1 MDGEAPATWLT
12 EAQQSLLRFRVLCSL
27 LLHLRGREA
36 VVFGGTALCVLDR
49 ARGGERFRDAM
60 GKQQCAL
67 YERSFGTRAVHPAS
81 AHDRLKL
88 PGDVDIALPSSE
100 GKSALVASLGARR
113 TAPRLGERLPL
124 IPFAH
129 NRKQQVA
136 PNYLHN
142 PLFASFYVRHSYAAM
157 AEEPHASVYA
167 ARGAEAELRAHRAL
181 SLDVVVPSCDDAP
194 YYDVVAVSV
203 YPNWLKHLGIVV
215 DERRLPRGKR
225 PVRGKATIFPA
236 HLEATF
242 LLPSYVE
249 ERLEQEGGVAWP
261 TVAHLQRLAEA
272 RVTCSSL
279 AFGGPLRRGLERLA
293 DRPLAV
299 QTARRWREA
308 DTLCTLLRFFD
319 VAMKELRD
327 AWVSPLECNL
337 RPGGWR
343 LRDEQ
348 LLQYVLTRL
357 ENGMPLNDKL
367 VDWCASRRDGAAAGE
382 VTVLRLLGRE
392 RGYSSLQFCSFDTK
406 ELRRSYRDAVATL
419 PTLGNMPLYPPGSLV
434 LRLAPTRTSRYVF
447 DGELPVL
454 KLLSNDDVRAADSD
468 EFPLKLTGGDD
479 GWIARALT
487 VPLRGGERASFE
499 RALWSDGYEPKD
511 DADAPCNI
519 DVADPMDDAY
529 GDEPECEAS
538 LNACGDGAPA
548 SDEVAASGLAREEC
562 DVAREEGGVAREEGG
577 VAREEGYV
585 DVAPEEGCVV
595 REEGYVDVAPG
606 EGDVALETYYVDVA
620 LSRTGNSAPH
630 PAPYECW

>member
-1 MDGEAPATWLT
+1 MGDEELATWLT

-27 LLHLRGREA
+27 LLHLREREA

-49 ARGGERFRDAM
+49 ARGKERFADA
-60 GKQQCAL
+60 KDFSPCAL

-88 PGDVDIALPSSE
+88 PGDVDIALPSPES
-100 GKSALVASLGARR
+100 KSALVASLGARR

-124 IPFAH
+124 IPFAYKGK
-129 NRKQQVA
+129 RRGV

-142 PLFASFYVRHSYAAM
+142 PLFASFYDRHSYVAT

-167 ARGAEAELRAHRAL
+167 ARGAEAALRVYRAL
-181 SLDVVVPSCDDAP
+181 RLDVVVPLCDDAP
-194 YYDVVAVSV
+194 YCDVVAVSV
-203 YPNWLKHLGIVV
+203 YPNWLKHLSFVV

-236 HLEATF
+236 YLEATF

-279 AFGGPLRRGLERLA
+279 AFGGPMRRGLARLA

-348 LLQYVLTRL
+348 LLQRVLERL
-357 ENGMPLNDKL
+357 ETGRPLEDKL
-367 VDWCASRRDGAAAGE
+367 VDWCASRRKSAAEGG

-392 RGYSSLQFCSFDTK
+392 RNYSSLEFCSFDSCV
-406 ELRRSYRDAVATL
+406 LRRSYRDAVAAL
-419 PTLGNMPLYPPGSLV
+419 PSPGNLPLYPPESLV
-434 LRLAPTRTSRYVF
+434 LRLDPTRKSRYVF
-447 DGELPVL
+447 DGALPVL
-454 KLLSNDDVRAADSD
+454 KLLSDDDVRSADSD
-468 EFPLKLTGGDD
+468 EFPLKLIGRDD

-487 VPLRGGERASFE
+487 VALRGGERASFE
-499 RALWSDGYEPKD
+499 RSLWSAGEQLG
-511 DADAPCNI
+511 
-519 DVADPMDDAY
+519 DDAY
-529 GDEPECEAS
+529 VPRKPDAVDPENDEGSEEPTRGDPS
-538 LNACGDGAPA
+538 NAYEGDDARQ
-548 SDEVAASGLAREEC
+548 DEAREDVARESETREKDYVDVARESETREKDYVDVAREDVAREDVAREDVAREKDYV
-562 DVAREEGGVAREEGG
+562 DVAREE
-577 VAREEGYV
+577 
-585 DVAPEEGCVV
+585 
-595 REEGYVDVAPG
+595 
-606 EGDVALETYYVDVA
+606 YYVDVA
-620 LSRTGNSAPH
+620 LSRTGNSASP
-630 PAPYECW
+630 PASYECW